1 MNIAYENM
9 SKILEYKNIEWNK
22 TNSVL
27 RKLQSELLV
36 AYRFKDESD
45 LFKKFKSKSRM
56 EKSRNHYWININIMK
71 YVRSKSIQSRWSRMM
86 GNHHVRF

>member
-22 TNSVL
+22 TNLVL

-36 AYRFKDESD
+36 AYRFKDE
-45 LFKKFKSKSRM
+45 
-56 EKSRNHYWININIMK
+56 EKVKRLQNKIVTSWL
-71 YVRSKSIQSRWSRMM
+71 IQKI
-86 GNHHVRF
+86 